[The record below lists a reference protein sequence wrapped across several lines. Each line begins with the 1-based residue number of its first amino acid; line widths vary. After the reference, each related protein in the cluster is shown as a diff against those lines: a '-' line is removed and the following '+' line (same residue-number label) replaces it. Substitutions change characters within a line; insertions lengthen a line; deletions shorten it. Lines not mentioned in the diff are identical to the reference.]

1 MYMYLVCYLFVLPY
15 ILNMV
20 GYNFIIVSQ
29 GYLDEFIFM
38 SPEDISENPIIVHN
52 LKFENIDES
61 QLEMGM
67 PGLV

>member
-1 MYMYLVCYLFVLPY
+1 
-15 ILNMV
+15 
-20 GYNFIIVSQ
+20 
-29 GYLDEFIFM
+29 M